1 MTGNCLNCGI
11 EYQAKRKT
19 KEFCN
24 GTCRTAYWEKNNGG
38 DLIGKPTTARERHMV
53 ELIRKMTTY
62 SYGLQHHLGGLGI
75 GRERLGELHFGRLDE
90 LNYMVM
96 DEVVQEVT
104 KRIDQEEILKKKA
117 EARKNKAEG
126 KSPSLGS

>member
-19 KEFCN
+19 KEYC
-24 GTCRTAYWEKNNGG
+24 GPTCRVAHWEKNNAG
-38 DLIGKPTTARERHMV
+38 DLIGKATTERERHMAG
-53 ELIRKMTTY
+53 LIRKMTTY

-75 GRERLGELHFGRLDE
+75 GRERLGELHFGRLNE
-90 LNYMVM
+90 LTDLVM
-96 DEVVQEVT
+96 DKVVQEVT

-117 EARKNKAEG
+117 EAKKKKAEG
-126 KSPSLGS
+126 KSPSKG